1 MIPRLRP
8 PYSLAELL
16 RAFAVPQTQQRERF
30 EQEFARCFGFRHALT
45 FAYGRAGMYALLK
58 TLGWENRE
66 IVLPAYTCVV
76 MAHAITVSGNRP
88 RFVDCRHD
96 HFNVAPET
104 MSAACSGNTAMAVPT
119 PIFGYPLDLA
129 QTVSEVRRVAPKAFI
144 LLDAA
149 QGFNVTDEP
158 SASCQHADA
167 MLVGLGIGKM
177 ISTLNGGVL
186 LLRDDDLYARLKNF
200 RDRKEQAAPRDS
212 SLRQWLYGL
221 ATWAAF
227 RDPMIGLCDTLEH
240 DTSLLWRFTD
250 KFYGKEGITLPE
262 DLHIHRPDPCWRLGR
277 YQLSRLAEITARRR
291 HLSQRYTHRLEDA
304 GFALF
309 ETWTPPSYSCF
320 PLLVNNR
327 HAVVEAMRRRGVQLG
342 VLIDYACND
351 LPGYEDSAST
361 CPHAAY
367 YGHHMV
373 NLPNF
378 PDLKLPH
385 IDRVV
390 KHLIALRRLHPEW
403 FPCAV
408 NARFDKSQTTPSEVS

>member
-8 PYSLAELL
+8 PFSLPELL
-16 RAFAVPQTQQRERF
+16 QAFARPQKQPRERF
-30 EQEFARCFGFRHALT
+30 ERKFADHFGFPHALT
-45 FAYGRAGMYALLK
+45 FAYGRAGMYALLQ
-58 TLGWENRE
+58 TLGWEDRE

-88 RFVDCRHD
+88 RFVDCRPK
-96 HFNVAPET
+96 HFNVAPEALA
-104 MSAACSGNTAMAVPT
+104 AACKRDTAMAVPT

-129 QTVSEVRRVAPKAFI
+129 RTLSEVRRVAPDAFV

-158 SASCQHADA
+158 AASCRHADA

-186 LLRDDDLYARLKNF
+186 LLRDDDLYNRLRGF
-200 RDRKEQAAPRDS
+200 RDRQEQAASHDS
-212 SLRQWLYGL
+212 SLRQLIYGF

-227 RDPMIGLCDTLEH
+227 REPLIGLCDTLEH

-250 KFYGKEGITLPE
+250 KFYGKEGIHLPE
-262 DLHIHRPDPCWRLGR
+262 DIHIRRPEACWKLGE
-277 YQLSRLAEITARRR
+277 YQLSRLSEITAQRRR
-291 HLSQRYTHRLEDA
+291 LSERYTQRLREA

-309 ETWTPPSYSCF
+309 DTWTPPSYSCF

-327 HAVVEAMRRRGVQLG
+327 RAVVEAMRRRGVQLG
-342 VLIDYACND
+342 ILIDYACND
-351 LPGYEDSAST
+351 LPGYDADATS
-361 CPHAAY
+361 CPNAAC
-367 YGHHMV
+367 YGQRMV

-378 PDLKLPH
+378 PDLKPRH
-385 IDRVV
+385 IDCIVE
-390 KHLIALRRLHPEW
+390 HLIALRRRHPQW
-403 FPCAV
+403 FPSSV
-408 NARFDKSQTTPSEVS
+408 DARPDKPHTKPPEVS